1 MTDRSPEH
9 AGPVLARNASIPL
22 GVVFERRRIAHPW
35 QEWRWKPVAL
45 IPGAPAVAEPVLLR
59 DGDDRAWYHL
69 ATLNLELF
77 ADETRDYRLN
87 LSQRPPLVYVLWRSE
102 TSMPDGRPEPF
113 RVTVCHT
120 ETQDYLDGGD
130 VVADGVAMPE
140 PVLNLVDAYVRAY
153 HIDVP
158 FKKRQRTPLMRT
170 QAAKDD
176 YG

>member
-1 MTDRSPEH
+1 MSEPLPER
-9 AGPVLARNASIPL
+9 AGSVPARNTSVPL
-22 GVVFERRRIAHPW
+22 GVVFERRRIAHTW
-35 QEWRWKPVAL
+35 QEWRWKPVAV
-45 IPGAPAVAEPVLLR
+45 IPGASAIAQPALLR
-59 DGDDRAWYHL
+59 EGDGWALYHL
-69 ATLNLELF
+69 ATLDLELF
-77 ADETRDYRLN
+77 ADETRDYHLN

-102 TSMPDGRPEPF
+102 ASMPDGRPEPF

-153 HIDVP
+153 HVDAP
-158 FKKRQRTPLMRT
+158 FKKRKRTPLMRT